1 MSTWTPHP
9 VGTKP
14 IALST
19 QALDGELAAI
29 AYDEMPHIPNH
40 DTVRGSYGQLE
51 RVIRVQYNLLLIE
64 GLDIRFHDGA
74 HDYPSSAEMFA
85 DLERGR
91 LWTYRTQPGQL
102 ADDHPMQA
110 RYAHGLILNDIFRA
124 VHDVY
129 GHFGGRFSF
138 GPRGEEQAWM
148 AHRATMPRGAHLA
161 LWCETRGQNT
171 WTNREEHW
179 HLPLTERPYAT
190 QKAGIVPS
198 FLY

>member
-1 MSTWTPHP
+1 MSTWTPLP
-9 VGTKP
+9 VGTFRHSEP
-14 IALST
+14 VMDR
-19 QALDGELAAI
+19 QLAAI
-29 AYDEMPHIPNH
+29 AYDEMPHIPTHN
-40 DTVRGSYGQLE
+40 DVVGSYGQLE
-51 RVIRVQYNLLLIE
+51 RAIRVQYNLLLMS
-64 GLDIRFHDGA
+64 GLDIRWHDGK
-74 HDYPSSAEMFA
+74 HDYADSAAMFA

-129 GHFGGRFSF
+129 GHYWGGRNSF
-138 GPRGEEQAWM
+138 GPKGEELAWL
-148 AHRATMPRGAHLA
+148 AHRSTMVRGAHLA

-171 WTNREEHW
+171 WTNRDEHK